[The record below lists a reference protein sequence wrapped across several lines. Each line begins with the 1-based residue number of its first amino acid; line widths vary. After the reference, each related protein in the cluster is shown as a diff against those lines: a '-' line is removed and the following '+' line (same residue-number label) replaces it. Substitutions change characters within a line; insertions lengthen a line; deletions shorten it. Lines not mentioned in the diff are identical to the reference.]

1 MIPML
6 FNIVKRTAISNVRNI
21 IDLWMKLLSSRMG
34 NVISLVI
41 DIDMLLY

>member
-1 MIPML
+1 
-6 FNIVKRTAISNVRNI
+6 
-21 IDLWMKLLSSRMG
+21 LWMKLLSSRMG

>member
-1 MIPML
+1 MIPMR
-6 FNIVKRTAISNVRNI
+6 FNIVKRMEINVRNI

>member
-1 MIPML
+1 MEI
-6 FNIVKRTAISNVRNI
+6 NVRKI

>member
-1 MIPML
+1 MIPMR
-6 FNIVKRTAISNVRNI
+6 FNIVKRMEINVRKI